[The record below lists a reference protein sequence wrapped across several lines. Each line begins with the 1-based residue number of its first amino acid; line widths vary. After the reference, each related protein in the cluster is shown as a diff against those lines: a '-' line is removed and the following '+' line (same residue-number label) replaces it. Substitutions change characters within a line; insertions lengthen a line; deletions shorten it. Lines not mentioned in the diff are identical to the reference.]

1 MKYRFIEVDKGRE
14 FIKNFTS
21 KVLPVGAIL
30 EGMNILF
37 SNGKLYQVVN
47 LSLDLEIS
55 EPEYHVELL
64 MIEE

>member
-1 MKYRFIEVDKGRE
+1 MKYRFIEVDKDGE
-14 FIKNFTS
+14 FIKKYAS

-47 LSLDLEIS
+47 LSLDLES
-55 EPEYHVELL
+55 LEPEYHVELL
-64 MIEE
+64 TIEE